1 MSSRVCEART
11 VRLVLSASQRAEKD
25 AARAAVCSG
34 VAVFRIVTVVSTN
47 MHSVVSGKGEGHATT
62 CHENEGGIEVQL
74 HLFCQLGWVVNDT
87 LGTPCTG
94 SWLGPR
100 AALHACGRSHP
111 PVVSGGLC
119 QGAVLRECGFHWPFL
134 NTEFL
139 LLKAVF
145 VL

>member
-1 MSSRVCEART
+1 MKPGLYVWCFQLHSERK
-11 VRLVLSASQRAEKD
+11 QD

-74 HLFCQLGWVVNDT
+74 HSFCQLGWVVNDT

-100 AALHACGRSHP
+100 AALHS
-111 PVVSGGLC
+111 L
-119 QGAVLRECGFHWPFL
+119 W
-134 NTEFL
+134 
-139 LLKAVF
+139 
-145 VL
+145 